1 MRDLLKT
8 IQIQL
13 CLKQQ
18 ELNLLTLKR
27 LLSIHHTVP
36 ILNTHFLRVLL
47 QQYNKLRELRAI

>member
-1 MRDLLKT
+1 LKT